1 MVLILGGMGFIGL
14 HCARRFLDGGDDVVL
29 SQHRA
34 HREPAFLQGHPVERV
49 RVERLDVTDGA
60 AVLDVLRRN
69 RVDSI
74 VHLAVPALRD
84 VDPLDEFTTNVLGLR
99 SVLEAGRQAGV
110 RRITVASSLAVYSG
124 VPHGPWHEE
133 VPLPV
138 TSSNHT
144 EAYKK
149 AIEILGL
156 HLGERTGVEVVM
168 VRLAGIFGPLYHS
181 MANLP
186 SRLCVAASRG
196 VEPDLTDLRAG
207 VPRADV
213 AHDWCY
219 VEDCAAGIHAVHAAP
234 SLRHHVYNV
243 GGGRATTVGELV
255 AAVRRSAPEAP
266 AAQIAPPDTATPPR
280 TDRYMDLSR
289 ITGELGYRP
298 EFGVDG
304 GVARYLDWL
313 REHEE

>member
-1 MVLILGGMGFIGL
+1 MGFIGL
-14 HCARRFLDGGDDVVL
+14 HCARRFLDAGEDVVL
-29 SQHRA
+29 SQYRA
-34 HREPAFLQGHPVERV
+34 HRQPAFLQSHPVDRV
-49 RVERLDVTDGA
+49 RIERLDVTDGA
-60 AVLDVLRRN
+60 SVLDVLRRH

-74 VHLAVPALRD
+74 LHLAVPALRG
-84 VDPLDEFTTNVLGLR
+84 VDPVDEFTANVLGLR
-99 SVLEAGRQAGV
+99 SVLEGGRQAGV

-124 VPHGPWHEE
+124 LPQGPWHEDQ
-133 VPLPV
+133 PLPV

-149 AIEILGL
+149 AVEILGL

-168 VRLAGIFGPLYHS
+168 VRLAAIFGPLYHT
-181 MANLP
+181 MVNLP
-186 SRLCVAASRG
+186 SRLCHAAVRG
-196 VEPDLTDLRAG
+196 VEADLTDLREVGA
-207 VPRADV
+207 RADA

-234 SLRHHVYNV
+234 TLRHRVYNV
-243 GGGRATTVGELV
+243 GGGRATTVGELA
-255 AAVRRSAPEAP
+255 AAVRRAAPDAPEARV
-266 AAQIAPPDTATPPR
+266 APPDTATPPH
-280 TDRYMDLSR
+280 TDRYMDLRR
-289 ITGELGYRP
+289 IEGELGYRP

>member
-29 SQHRA
+29 SQYRA
-34 HREPAFLQGHPVERV
+34 HRQPEFLQGHPVDRV
-49 RVERLDVTDGA
+49 RIERLDVTDGA
-60 AVLDVLRRN
+60 SVLDVLRRN
-69 RVDSI
+69 RVDSV
-74 VHLAVPALRD
+74 VHLAVPALRG
-84 VDPLDEFTTNVLGLR
+84 VDPLDEFTTNVVGLR

-110 RRITVASSLAVYSG
+110 RRITVASSTAVYSG
-124 VPHGPWHEE
+124 VAHGPWREDQ
-133 VPLPV
+133 PLPV

-156 HLGERTGVEVVM
+156 HLGERTGIEVVM
-168 VRLAGIFGPLYHS
+168 VRLAGIFGPLYHT

-186 SRLCVAASRG
+186 SRLCVAAARG
-196 VEPDLTDLRAG
+196 VEPDFSDLRDG
-207 VPRADV
+207 VPRAD
-213 AHDWCY
+213 ATHDWCY

-234 SLRHHVYNV
+234 ALRHRVYNV
-243 GGGRATTVGELV
+243 GGGRATTVGELA
-255 AAVRRSAPEAP
+255 AAVRRSAPDAPEAP
-266 AAQIAPPDTATPPR
+266 IAPPDTTEPPR
-280 TDRYMDLSR
+280 TDRYLDLSR
-289 ITGELGYRP
+289 IQGELGYRP

>member
-14 HCARRFLDGGDDVVL
+14 HCARRFLDGGDGVVL
-29 SQHRA
+29 SQYRA

-74 VHLAVPALRD
+74 VHLAVPALRG
-84 VDPLDEFTTNVLGLR
+84 VDPLDEFTTNVVGLR

-124 VPHGPWHEE
+124 VPHGPWHEDA
-133 VPLPV
+133 PLPV

-168 VRLAGIFGPLYHS
+168 VRLAGIFGPLYHT

-186 SRLCVAASRG
+186 SRLCVAAARG
-196 VEPDLTDLRAG
+196 VEPDLSGLPID
-207 VPRADV
+207 VRADA

-234 SLRHHVYNV
+234 TLRHRVYNV
-243 GGGRATTVGELV
+243 GGGRATTVGEL
-255 AAVRRSAPEAP
+255 ATAVRRSAPAAP
-266 AAQIAPPDTATPPR
+266 PAPIAPPDTADPPR
-280 TDRYMDLSR
+280 TDRHMDLSR

-298 EFGVDG
+298 ELGVDG

>member
-14 HCARRFLDGGDDVVL
+14 HCARRFLDAGDAVVL
-29 SQHRA
+29 SQYRA
-34 HREPAFLQGHPVERV
+34 HRAPPFLRDHPVERV
-49 RVERLDVTDGA
+49 TVERLDVTDGA
-60 AVLDVLRRN
+60 AMLDVLRRN

-74 VHLAVPALRD
+74 VHLAVPALRG
-84 VDPLDEFTTNVLGLR
+84 VDPVDEFTTNVVGLR
-99 SVLEAGRQAGV
+99 SVLDAGRQAGV

-124 VPHGPWHEE
+124 VPPGPWREDQT
-133 VPLPV
+133 LPV

-149 AIEILGL
+149 SLEILGL

-168 VRLAGIFGPLYHS
+168 VRLAAVFGPLYHT

-186 SRLCVAASRG
+186 SRLCVAAARG
-196 VEPDLTDLRAG
+196 VEPDLADLRDGAA
-207 VPRADV
+207 RADA

-234 SLRHHVYNV
+234 ILRHRVYNV
-243 GGGRATTVGELV
+243 GGGRATTVGELA
-255 AAVRRSAPEAP
+255 AAVRRSAPDAP
-266 AAQIAPPDTATPPR
+266 PAPIAPPDPAIPPQ
-280 TDRYMDLSR
+280 TDRYLDLSR
-289 ITGELGYRP
+289 IAGELGYRP

-304 GVARYLDWL
+304 GVARYLEWL